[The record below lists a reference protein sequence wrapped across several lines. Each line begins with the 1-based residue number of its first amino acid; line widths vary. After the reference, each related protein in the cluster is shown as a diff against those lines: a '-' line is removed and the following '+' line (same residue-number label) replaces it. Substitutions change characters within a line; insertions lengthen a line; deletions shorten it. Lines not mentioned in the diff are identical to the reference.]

1 MVESIE
7 ALLGLSANA
16 DIANDAGEDVAVA
29 EALRQAT
36 WSEAQSI
43 TLYTT
48 SVDLLDSCCN
58 TISIDILESDF
69 SAVDCRQACV
79 R

>member
-36 WSEAQSI
+36 C
-43 TLYTT
+43 
-48 SVDLLDSCCN
+48 CCN